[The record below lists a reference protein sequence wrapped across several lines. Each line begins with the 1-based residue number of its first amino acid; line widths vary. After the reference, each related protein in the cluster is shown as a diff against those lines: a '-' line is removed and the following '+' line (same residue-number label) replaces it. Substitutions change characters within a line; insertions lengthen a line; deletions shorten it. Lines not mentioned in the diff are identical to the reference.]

1 MRLTSTYPFRG
12 QQQGVAL
19 ISILLIVVIATVLGA
34 AMTTEQNFSINRA
47 RVSFDQSIV
56 KQYALGGEELA
67 RQILRQ
73 DFIDSPEVDHLGE
86 QWAVPGDVFEFE
98 DGEIELQIID
108 LQSRM
113 NVNGLASTEA
123 NNNGQNG
130 SANSQLDDST
140 NGSSNGSLNGSPN
153 SSTQDNDTKARL
165 IRLFTQQGAEDRHV
179 HNLKDWIDADDA
191 NDGLGAED
199 YAYLGLDKP
208 YRTAGQLIGDISEL
222 RLLLE
227 MEPQQFQLIA
237 PYLVALPDVQIE
249 VNVNTA
255 SAGVLQALLPGT
267 DLGTLESLVAD
278 RDGGQPFESTSAF
291 LVQAGVQGVLNGIT
305 VRSEFFQVSIK
316 ARYQDRFGYLTSII
330 QRDGTDGSMRVIYRD
345 QSKKIL
351 PKVTEQKLENTQ
363 ASTRTSTRT
372 LTRTSTRKLTRRSL
386 NSVAPL
392 RRVIDV
398 LAGPV
403 TRRTTSVATSPLVAA
418 TTERHNG

>member
-140 NGSSNGSLNGSPN
+140 NGSPNGSPN

-363 ASTRTSTRT
+363 ASTRTSTR
-372 LTRTSTRKLTRRSL
+372 KLTRRSF

>member
-130 SANSQLDDST
+130 SENSQLDDST
-140 NGSSNGSLNGSPN
+140 NGSLNGSPN

-363 ASTRTSTRT
+363 ASTRT

>member
-130 SANSQLDDST
+130 SANSQLDDPT
-140 NGSSNGSLNGSPN
+140 NGSTIGSSNGSPN

-372 LTRTSTRKLTRRSL
+372 LTRRSL

>member
-140 NGSSNGSLNGSPN
+140 NGSLNGSPN

-363 ASTRTSTRT
+363 ASTRT
-372 LTRTSTRKLTRRSL
+372 LTRTSTRKLTRRSF

>member
-140 NGSSNGSLNGSPN
+140 NGSLNGSPN
-153 SSTQDNDTKARL
+153 SSAQDNDTKARL

-363 ASTRTSTRT
+363 ASTRT

>member
-130 SANSQLDDST
+130 PANSQLDDST
-140 NGSSNGSLNGSPN
+140 NGSLNGSPN

-255 SAGVLQALLPGT
+255 SASVLQALLPGT

-363 ASTRTSTRT
+363 ASTRT

>member
-140 NGSSNGSLNGSPN
+140 NGSLNGSPN

-267 DLGTLESLVAD
+267 DFGTLESLVAD

-363 ASTRTSTRT
+363 ASTRTSTR
-372 LTRTSTRKLTRRSL
+372 KLTRRSL

>member
-130 SANSQLDDST
+130 SENSQLDDST
-140 NGSSNGSLNGSPN
+140 NGSLNGSPN

-351 PKVTEQKLENTQ
+351 PKVTEQKLKNTQ
-363 ASTRTSTRT
+363 AS
-372 LTRTSTRKLTRRSL
+372 TRTSTRKLTRRSF

-392 RRVIDV
+392 HRVIDV

>member
-130 SANSQLDDST
+130 SANGQLDDST
-140 NGSSNGSLNGSPN
+140 NGSPN

-255 SAGVLQALLPGT
+255 SASVLQALLPGT

-305 VRSEFFQVSIK
+305 VRSEFFRVSIK

-351 PKVTEQKLENTQ
+351 PKVTEQKLEITQ
-363 ASTRTSTRT
+363 ASTRT
-372 LTRTSTRKLTRRSL
+372 LTRTSTRKLTRRSF

-392 RRVIDV
+392 HRVIDV

>member
-130 SANSQLDDST
+130 SENSQLDDST
-140 NGSSNGSLNGSPN
+140 NGSLNGSPN

-363 ASTRTSTRT
+363 ASTRTSTR
-372 LTRTSTRKLTRRSL
+372 KLTRRSL

>member
-1 MRLTSTYPFRG
+1 
-12 QQQGVAL
+12 
-19 ISILLIVVIATVLGA
+19 
-34 AMTTEQNFSINRA
+34 
-47 RVSFDQSIV
+47 
-56 KQYALGGEELA
+56 
-67 RQILRQ
+67 
-73 DFIDSPEVDHLGE
+73 
-86 QWAVPGDVFEFE
+86 VPGDVFEFE

-130 SANSQLDDST
+130 SENSQLDDST
-140 NGSSNGSLNGSPN
+140 NGSLNGSPN

-363 ASTRTSTRT
+363 ASTRT

>member
-363 ASTRTSTRT
+363 ASTRTSTR
-372 LTRTSTRKLTRRSL
+372 KLTRRSL

>member
-1 MRLTSTYPFRG
+1 MRLKSTYPFRG

-130 SANSQLDDST
+130 SANGQLDDST
-140 NGSSNGSLNGSPN
+140 NGSPN

-363 ASTRTSTRT
+363 ASTRT
-372 LTRTSTRKLTRRSL
+372 LTRTSTRKLTRRSF

-392 RRVIDV
+392 HRVIDV

>member
-1 MRLTSTYPFRG
+1 MRLASTYPFRG

-140 NGSSNGSLNGSPN
+140 NGSLNGSPN
-153 SSTQDNDTKARL
+153 RSTQDNDTKARL

-363 ASTRTSTRT
+363 ASTRT

>member
-140 NGSSNGSLNGSPN
+140 NGSLNGSPN

-363 ASTRTSTRT
+363 ASTRT
-372 LTRTSTRKLTRRSL
+372 
-386 NSVAPL
+386 
-392 RRVIDV
+392 
-398 LAGPV
+398 
-403 TRRTTSVATSPLVAA
+403 
-418 TTERHNG
+418 

>member
-140 NGSSNGSLNGSPN
+140 NGSLNGSPN

-363 ASTRTSTRT
+363 ASTRTSTR
-372 LTRTSTRKLTRRSL
+372 KLTRRSL

>member
-130 SANSQLDDST
+130 SENSQLDDST
-140 NGSSNGSLNGSPN
+140 NGSLNGSPN
-153 SSTQDNDTKARL
+153 SSAQDNDTKARL

-363 ASTRTSTRT
+363 ASTRTSTR
-372 LTRTSTRKLTRRSL
+372 KLTRRSF

-392 RRVIDV
+392 HRVIDV

>member
-130 SANSQLDDST
+130 SENSQLDDST
-140 NGSSNGSLNGSPN
+140 NGSLNGSPN

-363 ASTRTSTRT
+363 ASTRT

-392 RRVIDV
+392 RQVIDV

>member
-153 SSTQDNDTKARL
+153 RSTQDNDTKARL

-363 ASTRTSTRT
+363 ASTRT
-372 LTRTSTRKLTRRSL
+372 LTRTSTRKLTRRSF

-392 RRVIDV
+392 HRVIDV

>member
-140 NGSSNGSLNGSPN
+140 NDSTNGSPNGSPN

-363 ASTRTSTRT
+363 ASTRT
-372 LTRTSTRKLTRRSL
+372 LTRTSTRKLTRRSF

-392 RRVIDV
+392 HRVIDV

>member
-1 MRLTSTYPFRG
+1 MRLKSTYPFRR

-73 DFIDSPEVDHLGE
+73 DFVDSPEVDHLGE
-86 QWAVPGDVFEFE
+86 QWAVPGDTFEFE

-130 SANSQLDDST
+130 SPNVSPNDSA
-140 NGSSNGSLNGSPN
+140 NGSPN
-153 SSTQDNDTKARL
+153 RSTQDNDTKARL
-165 IRLFTQQGAEDRHV
+165 IELFTQQGAEDRHV

-237 PYLVALPDVQIE
+237 PYLVALPDAQIE

-291 LVQAGVQGVLNGIT
+291 LVQAGVQGVLNGIA
-305 VRSEFFQVSIK
+305 VRSDFFQVSIK

-351 PKVTEQKLENTQ
+351 PKVTDEKLENTQ
-363 ASTRTSTRT
+363 A
-372 LTRTSTRKLTRRSL
+372 LTRRSL
-386 NSVAPL
+386 NSVPPL
-392 RRVIDV
+392 HRVIDALV
-398 LAGPV
+398 GPV
-403 TRRTTSVATSPLVAA
+403 TRRTTSVATNNARSPLVAA

>member
-153 SSTQDNDTKARL
+153 SSAQDNDTKARL

-372 LTRTSTRKLTRRSL
+372 LTRRSL

>member
-1 MRLTSTYPFRG
+1 MRLKSTYPFRG

-130 SANSQLDDST
+130 SANGQLDDST
-140 NGSSNGSLNGSPN
+140 NGSPN

-255 SAGVLQALLPGT
+255 SASVLQALLPGT

-363 ASTRTSTRT
+363 ASTRTSTR
-372 LTRTSTRKLTRRSL
+372 KLTRRSF

-392 RRVIDV
+392 HRVIDV

>member
-140 NGSSNGSLNGSPN
+140 NDSTNGSLNGSPN
-153 SSTQDNDTKARL
+153 SSAQDNDTKARL

-363 ASTRTSTRT
+363 ASTRTSTR
-372 LTRTSTRKLTRRSL
+372 KLTRRSL

-392 RRVIDV
+392 RQVIDV

>member
-140 NGSSNGSLNGSPN
+140 NGSLNGSPN
-153 SSTQDNDTKARL
+153 SSAQDNDTKARL

-363 ASTRTSTRT
+363 ASTRTSTR
-372 LTRTSTRKLTRRSL
+372 KLTRRSL

-392 RRVIDV
+392 RQVIDV

>member
-140 NGSSNGSLNGSPN
+140 NGSLNGSPN
-153 SSTQDNDTKARL
+153 RSTQDNDTKARL

-363 ASTRTSTRT
+363 ASTRT
-372 LTRTSTRKLTRRSL
+372 LTRRSL

>member
-130 SANSQLDDST
+130 SENSQLDDST
-140 NGSSNGSLNGSPN
+140 NGSLNGSPN
-153 SSTQDNDTKARL
+153 RSTQDNDTKARL

-363 ASTRTSTRT
+363 ASTRT

>member
-140 NGSSNGSLNGSPN
+140 NGSLNGSPN
-153 SSTQDNDTKARL
+153 RSTQDNDTKARL

-372 LTRTSTRKLTRRSL
+372 LTRRSL

>member
-73 DFIDSPEVDHLGE
+73 DFIDSPEEDHLGE

-140 NGSSNGSLNGSPN
+140 NGSLNGSPN

-351 PKVTEQKLENTQ
+351 PKVTEQKLKNTQ
-363 ASTRTSTRT
+363 AS
-372 LTRTSTRKLTRRSL
+372 TRTSTRKLTRRSF

-392 RRVIDV
+392 HRVIDV

>member
-140 NGSSNGSLNGSPN
+140 NGSLNGSPN

-372 LTRTSTRKLTRRSL
+372 LTRRSL

>member
-130 SANSQLDDST
+130 PANSQLDDST
-140 NGSSNGSLNGSPN
+140 NGSLNGSPN

-363 ASTRTSTRT
+363 ASTRTSTR
-372 LTRTSTRKLTRRSL
+372 KLTRRSL

>member
-363 ASTRTSTRT
+363 ASTRTSTR
-372 LTRTSTRKLTRRSL
+372 KLTRRSL

-392 RRVIDV
+392 HRVIDV

>member
-130 SANSQLDDST
+130 PANSQLDDST
-140 NGSSNGSLNGSPN
+140 NGSLNGSPN

-363 ASTRTSTRT
+363 ASTRT

>member
-130 SANSQLDDST
+130 PANSQLDDST
-140 NGSSNGSLNGSPN
+140 NGSLNGSPN

-255 SAGVLQALLPGT
+255 SASVLQALLPGT

-363 ASTRTSTRT
+363 ASTRT
-372 LTRTSTRKLTRRSL
+372 LTRTSTRKLTRRSF

-392 RRVIDV
+392 HRVIDV

>member
-363 ASTRTSTRT
+363 ASTRTSTR
-372 LTRTSTRKLTRRSL
+372 KLTRRSF

-392 RRVIDV
+392 HRVIDV

>member
-130 SANSQLDDST
+130 SENSQLDDST
-140 NGSSNGSLNGSPN
+140 NGSLNGSPN

-363 ASTRTSTRT
+363 ASTRT
-372 LTRTSTRKLTRRSL
+372 LTRTSTRKLTRRSF

>member
-140 NGSSNGSLNGSPN
+140 NGSLNGSPN
-153 SSTQDNDTKARL
+153 SSAQDNDTKARL

-363 ASTRTSTRT
+363 ASTRTSTR
-372 LTRTSTRKLTRRSL
+372 KLTRRSL

>member
-130 SANSQLDDST
+130 SENSQLDDST
-140 NGSSNGSLNGSPN
+140 NGSLNGSPN

-305 VRSEFFQVSIK
+305 VRSEFFRVSIK

-363 ASTRTSTRT
+363 ASTRT